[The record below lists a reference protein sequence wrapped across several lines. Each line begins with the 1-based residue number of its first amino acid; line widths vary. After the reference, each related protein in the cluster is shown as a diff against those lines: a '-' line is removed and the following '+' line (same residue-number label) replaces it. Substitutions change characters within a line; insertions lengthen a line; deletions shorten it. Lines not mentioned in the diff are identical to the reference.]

1 MPVETARAENASAA
15 TVPVENAA
23 PENPAPFPKAP
34 PVLASQLSGP
44 AGSNPTYLSDPRNRL
59 VREKHFCLR
68 PRPLERWLWSQ
79 RIPASAERVFWLHW
93 QEGMQRG
100 DWCSELPLR
109 RVARE
114 CTLDISTVTRAYQF
128 LIKLGCL
135 RRTDPGRD
143 ASNPFQQATALT
155 EIRLPRELLSEL
167 TRHPNRRATP
177 ATLERS
183 LAPET
188 SPVSE
193 IFQPSERSQAGRAAP
208 QPSNASDTSGSTT
221 TPEITEVDPLRQQ
234 VATLKPLAL
243 QAKANPPVAPSSSPD
258 PFPGLTGRE
267 RIRAISQLTNPMSA
281 TERHAYQ
288 EALRLHHARM
298 TFDTHSKLSP
308 EARAQILQLLSSMTS
323 PSKTLSTEATHTTPP
338 VRRTP
343 STRKLSTFELARLHR
358 ELQSTAPP
366 TTAPELM
373 RQVVWSI
380 ETGSLRRFDTRH
392 ALHIALKK
400 IREGLWTR
408 PHRMP
413 PNWARAL
420 SSPPVLSYPSASRP
434 ASAPE
439 TCCHA

>member
-167 TRHPNRRATP
+167 TRHPNRRTTP

-193 IFQPSERSQAGRAAP
+193 IFQPSERSRAGRAAP
-208 QPSNASDTSGSTT
+208 QPSNASDTPGST
-221 TPEITEVDPLRQQ
+221 
-234 VATLKPLAL
+234 A
-243 QAKANPPVAPSSSPD
+243 PD

-288 EALRLHHARM
+288 EALRLHHSTM

-366 TTAPELM
+366 TTAPE
-373 RQVVWSI
+373 
-380 ETGSLRRFDTRH
+380 
-392 ALHIALKK
+392 
-400 IREGLWTR
+400 
-408 PHRMP
+408 
-413 PNWARAL
+413 
-420 SSPPVLSYPSASRP
+420 
-434 ASAPE
+434 
-439 TCCHA
+439 